1 ANPDHVVKAVRERRT
16 APEWLRVDR
25 LEVGM
30 RMHLHPHRAK
40 VVAPALVAV
49 GAGHAEEGASALPEL
64 DGQQRV
70 AAAEAALAGWLQA
83 EGFVGQ
89 YETGTNRSLTI
100 EFQVANGNESGRVAF
115 AVISE
120 RWTEDIQILLNV
132 LGIYSRRIRKS
143 ESRDDRRDLHEVQIS
158 IGSERARFAELIG
171 FVSGTKQRKLLE
183 SLNLR

>member
-1 ANPDHVVKAVRERRT
+1 EVYDADGVTRVVAAAHNGRKPVYRVSLRNGQFVDATPDHVVKAVRERRT

-83 EGFVGQ
+83 DGFVGQ

-100 EFQVANGNESGRVAF
+100 EFQVAN
-115 AVISE
+115 
-120 RWTEDIQILLNV
+120 
-132 LGIYSRRIRKS
+132 
-143 ESRDDRRDLHEVQIS
+143 DDE
-158 IGSERARFAELIG
+158 
-171 FVSGTKQRKLLE
+171 
-183 SLNLR
+183 

>member
-1 ANPDHVVKAVRERRT
+1 ATPDHVVKAVRERRT

-49 GAGHAEEGASALPEL
+49 GAGHAEEGASALLEL

-83 EGFVGQ
+83 DGFVGQ

-100 EFQVANGNESGRVAF
+100 DFQVANDDEF
-115 AVISE
+115 AWIMENLDLALPHVHRHVSAVE
-120 RWTEDIQILLNV
+120 TKDDSLRC
-132 LGIYSRRIRKS
+132 RRIRLYG
-143 ESRDDRRDLHEVQIS
+143 EVLREFVDDWQLLARGTDIRVPTRLWRASHEEI
-158 IGSERARFAELIG
+158 
-171 FVSGTKQRKLLE
+171 
-183 SLNLR
+183 